1 MIPTN
6 RSLLGTLPQAFFRSI
21 LRSILP
27 DCQTVID
34 GPRAPLHFIVNLSWE
49 EYMCSIAAYTLL
61 SFDLIFHMLIFFLH
75 ALAHTLFVLLIYSLY
90 KGLY

>member
-1 MIPTN
+1 MIPTI

-49 EYMCSIAAYTLL
+49 EYMRSIAAYTCL
-61 SFDLIFHMLIFFLH
+61 SFDFIFHMPIFSYMRLRTILLIF
-75 ALAHTLFVLLIYSLY
+75 SLY
-90 KGLY
+90 KELY